1 MQLLNLLTGD
11 FRIDI
16 NFEDLLDTA
25 LLPAGSRD
33 RHMLNTEPDNP
44 SWASDGGLDSKGL
57 WVEFEQLGNTCRAYL
72 PKWAGKLEH
81 DKIGLFTDLA
91 IKGVTQRC
99 RWIPPGIF
107 WMGSPSSEKER
118 HDNEIQHQVTLSQG
132 FWLADTVCTQ
142 ALWKAVMG
150 DNPAFFTENENNP
163 VEQVSWDDVR
173 NFIKQL
179 NILTSGLDAQ
189 LPTEAQWEYACRSGT
204 ATPFSFG
211 ETITPDQV
219 NFDGN
224 IPYASGKKGR
234 CREKTVAVKS
244 LPANPWGLYEMHG
257 NVWEWCAD
265 WYDDFFEMPIIDPI
279 GSDTGSSRVLRGG
292 SWSNHGWRTRSAN
305 RGWYAPVNRD
315 NYIGFRFVVG

>member
-1 MQLLNLLTGD
+1 
-11 FRIDI
+11 
-16 NFEDLLDTA
+16 
-25 LLPAGSRD
+25 
-33 RHMLNTEPDNP
+33 MLNTEPDNP
-44 SWASDGGLDSKGL
+44 SWASHSGHDSKGL
-57 WVEFEQLGNTCRAYL
+57 WVEFEQLGNSCRVYL

-91 IKGVTQRC
+91 IKGVAQRC
-99 RWIPPGIF
+99 RWIPSGVF
-107 WMGSPSSEKER
+107 CMGSPSSEKER

-132 FWLADTVCTQ
+132 FWLADTACTQ
-142 ALWKAVMG
+142 ALWMAVMG

-179 NILTSGLDAQ
+179 NILTSGLGAQ
-189 LPTEAQWEYACRSGT
+189 LPTEAQWEYACRAGT

-219 NFDGN
+219 NYDGN
-224 IPYASGKKGR
+224 IPYANEKKGR

-257 NVWEWCAD
+257 NVWEWCSD
-265 WYDDFFEMPIIDPI
+265 WFDDFFDKPIIDPI

>member
-1 MQLLNLLTGD
+1 M
-11 FRIDI
+11 
-16 NFEDLLDTA
+16 
-25 LLPAGSRD
+25 D
-33 RHMLNTEPDNP
+33 RHILNMEAGVELIEPG
-44 SWASDGGLDSKGL
+44 WASDSGLNSKGL
-57 WVEFEQLGNTCRAYL
+57 WVEFEQLGKTWRVYL
-72 PKWAGKLEH
+72 PQWGGKFEY
-81 DKIGLFTDLA
+81 DKVGLYTDLI
-91 IKGVTQRC
+91 IKSITQRC
-99 RWIPPGIF
+99 RWIPPGNF
-107 WMGSPSSEKER
+107 CLGSPSSEKER
-118 HDNEIQHQVTLSQG
+118 QDNEIQHQVTLSQG

-150 DNPAFFTENENNP
+150 DNPAFFTDNENNP
-163 VEQVSWDDVR
+163 VEQVSWDDVH

-189 LPTEAQWEYACRSGT
+189 LPTEAQWEYACRAGT
-204 ATPFSFG
+204 TTPFSFG